1 MRGREEVDV
10 MLGTTKKLRRLALL
24 LGGVGMLG
32 ITVLPAHADQPPPE
46 LKMILAPGQGS
57 SDVITFS
64 ADEGGQAATKEV
76 LPETSR
82 TAAPVSSK
90 ATTTSSPKTA
100 GQAAAAATPMT
111 VLPAEA
117 TAESAEQRAE
127 LVSGKARI
135 RHESYEPS
143 VSLGV
148 GYRWDSVNWNIA
160 GSYGT
165 PNILS
170 ELTFDEMESLV
181 LEGGFHWRSESNLY
195 LRGAVDIGTTIDGDA
210 QDSDYLG
217 NDRTLE
223 FSRSYS
229 DADGGSVFDIS
240 MGIGYLFEVPLQQK
254 DMVLKVAPLVGYSYH
269 KQDIEITNGWQ
280 IAYSGYGVVFGPLI
294 GLDSSYEAEWTGP
307 WIGLDIELELNRQQ
321 SLRASIEYHWVDYE
335 ADANWNLRT
344 AFAHPVSF
352 EHESDG
358 DGFVASLVYTQQ
370 FASQWFWTVGA
381 KYSNF
386 EADPGKDITYFANGN
401 WDSNRLN
408 EVEWESYAIMVGIGF
423 RF

>member
-32 ITVLPAHADQPPPE
+32 ITVLPGHADQPPPE

-82 TAAPVSSK
+82 TTAPASK
-90 ATTTSSPKTA
+90 AATTSSPKTA
-100 GQAAAAATPMT
+100 GQAGVDPTPMT

-117 TAESAEQRAE
+117 TAESAKQRAE
-127 LVSGKARI
+127 LVSGKAHI
-135 RHESYEPS
+135 RHESYEPL

-148 GYRWDSVNWNIA
+148 GYRWDSVNWSFA
-160 GSYGT
+160 GFGGS
-165 PNILS
+165 PNVRS
-170 ELTFDEMESLV
+170 ELTFDEMESLAISA
-181 LEGGFHWRSESNLY
+181 GFKWRNESNLY
-195 LRGAVDIGTTIDGDA
+195 LRGGLDYGSTLDGDV
-210 QDSDYLG
+210 QDSDYDG
-217 NDRTLE
+217 NNRTLE
-223 FSRSYS
+223 FSRAYA
-229 DADGGSVFDIS
+229 DGDGGSVFDAS
-240 MGIGYLFEVPLQQK
+240 LGIGYLFETPLQRNNL
-254 DMVLKVAPLVGYSYH
+254 VLKIAPLVGYSYH
-269 KQDIEITNGWQ
+269 RQDIEINDGWQ
-280 IAYSGYGVVFGPLI
+280 LSYDDVYGIYVDSI
-294 GLDSSYEAEWTGP
+294 TGLDSSYEAEWIGP
-307 WIGLDIELELNRQQ
+307 WVGLDLELELNERQ
-321 SLRASIEYHWVDYE
+321 SLRASLEYHWVDYE
-335 ADANWNLRT
+335 ADANWNLRDDLM
-344 AFAHPVSF
+344 HPVSY

-358 DGFVASLVYTQQ
+358 DGFIASLTYTHKYEN
-370 FASQWFWTVGA
+370 QWFWTVGA

-386 EADPGKDITYFANGN
+386 KADSGENVMYFSNGY
-401 WDSNRLN
+401 WLGTRLN